1 MRGLYPRLHS
11 RLGVCDVEGRGD
23 EDQIWD
29 GGTMSDQ
36 YQHLSREE
44 VMNAHRIPAS
54 DSPDSLPVAQAYN
67 PFSPAQTA
75 DRSPHRARDVE
86 SRPA

>member
-1 MRGLYPRLHS
+1 
-11 RLGVCDVEGRGD
+11 
-23 EDQIWD
+23 
-29 GGTMSDQ
+29 
-36 YQHLSREE
+36 
-44 VMNAHRIPAS
+44 MNAHRIPAS

-86 SRPA
+86 SRPANLRRQPGKPLVYVPNLLLRGLQSLPVEWNVA

>member
-1 MRGLYPRLHS
+1 
-11 RLGVCDVEGRGD
+11 
-23 EDQIWD
+23 
-29 GGTMSDQ
+29 
-36 YQHLSREE
+36 
-44 VMNAHRIPAS
+44 MNAHRIPAS

-86 SRPA
+86 SRPAQLAPAAW